1 MYPLNSNNPKSSIAN
16 YEVLFTPKFPL
27 PIGSNIRISF
37 PSNMLILDYSINY
50 GLEDIN
56 EDNPVGI

>member
-1 MYPLNSNNPKSSIAN
+1 MYPLNSNNPKSSVAN

-27 PIGSNIRISF
+27 PTVSNIRIYF
-37 PSNMLILDYSINY
+37 PSNILILYYSINY